1 MENSKREWDEFVAR
15 EYAYLVKVAR
25 RFSVDAK
32 DLVSHT
38 YLRCCDKKF
47 PNSPLGYFCTAM
59 YMEATRGQ
67 FKKIYRLEDRPPAP
81 DVAVETDLQTALR
94 REQVELFIDRLQWF
108 DRQIVRLYLDG
119 HNLAEVAREA
129 GINPA
134 TIYQSLHRTKK
145 VIADAI
151 RNARAKGRTATDL

>member
-1 MENSKREWDEFVAR
+1 
-15 EYAYLVKVAR
+15 
-25 RFSVDAK
+25 
-32 DLVSHT
+32 
-38 YLRCCDKKF
+38 
-47 PNSPLGYFCTAM
+47 M